1 VKLENVLPWGRSFNE
16 YREIFNLTDNDLEL
30 SILGC
35 GDGPASFNAE
45 LTFRGGK
52 VVSVDPIYKFNSK
65 QLQVRISEAFD
76 QIMPQA
82 EKHKEMYL
90 WKNIPSVSELG
101 RIRMAAM
108 SQFLTDFEA
117 GKATGR
123 YVADSLPNLRFKDKH
138 FDLALCSHYLF
149 LYSKQVN
156 VEQHIDA
163 IKELCRVAREVRI
176 YPVISLDG
184 ETSPHLSEVTTVL
197 GNLGQKVTL
206 EDVPYQFQ
214 KGATQMLVVK
224 SA

>member
-82 EKHKEMYL
+82 EKNKEMYI
-90 WKNIPSVSELG
+90 WKNIPSVNELG
-101 RIRMAAM
+101 KIRMAAM
-108 SQFLTDFEA
+108 RQFLTDFEA

-123 YVADSLPNLRFKDKH
+123 YVADSLPNLSFKDKH
-138 FDLALCSHYLF
+138 FDLALCAHYLF
-149 LYSKQVN
+149 LYSEQVN

-176 YPVISLDG
+176 YPLISLNG
-184 ETSPHLSEVTTVL
+184 ETSLHLPKVTTIL
-197 GNLGQKVTL
+197 GNLGQKVSL
-206 EDVPYQFQ
+206 ENVPYQFQ

-224 SA
+224 SV

>member
-1 VKLENVLPWGRSFNE
+1 VELDNVVPWGRSFNE
-16 YREIFNLTDNDLEL
+16 YREIFNLTDHDLEL

-82 EKHKEMYL
+82 EKNKEMYI
-90 WKNIPSVSELG
+90 WKNIPSVNELG
-101 RIRMAAM
+101 KIRMAAM
-108 SQFLTDFEA
+108 NQFLTDFEA

-123 YVADSLPNLRFKDKH
+123 YVADSLPNLSFKDKH
-138 FDLALCSHYLF
+138 FDLALCAHYLF
-149 LYSKQVN
+149 LYSEQVN

-176 YPVISLDG
+176 YPLISLNG
-184 ETSPHLSEVTTVL
+184 ETSLHLRKVTTIL
-197 GNLGQKVTL
+197 GNLGQKVSL
-206 EDVPYQFQ
+206 ENVPYQFQ
-214 KGATQMLVVK
+214 KGATLMLVVK
-224 SA
+224 SV